1 MHIPLR
7 PDLSRRAL
15 LWAPLLLWPTR
26 DAAAHAVLVSSTPAA
41 GATIAGGRTTI
52 VLRFNSRVD
61 HGRSRLILLGPDGN
75 QTVLSIFPT
84 GEEDVLSAIAIVL
97 PGGQTVRWQV
107 LAGDGHI
114 TRGEVAFKAVRE

>member
-1 MHIPLR
+1 M
-7 PDLSRRAL
+7 
-15 LWAPLLLWPTR
+15 
-26 DAAAHAVLVSSTPAA
+26 LVSSTPAA